1 MNRKQILNIIREL
14 AETYIKFIVEKDW
27 SMASDV
33 HDEIRKWTEDLKT
46 LSEI

>member
-1 MNRKQILNIIREL
+1 MNRKQIMSIIREL

-33 HDEIRKWTEDLKT
+33 HDEIRKWTEDLK
-46 LSEI
+46 SMPKI